1 MEGVFEYS
9 NIGHI
14 TIEGASQITNTKK
27 GKTFSLLSFW
37 RAKNELIQQFNISY
51 IISLACVSS
60 ETHNLQRF
68 FRPRGWGGGVLPY
81 IGYIHRYVLRQRV
94 CFFSRFGL
102 R

>member
-68 FRPRGWGGGVLPY
+68 FRLRGWGGVLPY